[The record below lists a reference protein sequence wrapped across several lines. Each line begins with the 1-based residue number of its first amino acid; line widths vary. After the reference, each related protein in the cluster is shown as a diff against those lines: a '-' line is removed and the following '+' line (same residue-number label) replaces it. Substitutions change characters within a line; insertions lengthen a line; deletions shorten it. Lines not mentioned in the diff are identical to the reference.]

1 MDEFELIMKFQLED
15 RFSEEIDRL
24 SALVLT
30 IPPKK
35 TEKGALQELRKLITS
50 ASDLGAQTGKPWFSY
65 SWVPKPI
72 PGLIFTNGSSKNYL
86 HSQEIERKYSKSILL
101 ILK

>member
-1 MDEFELIMKFQLED
+1 MVINMVPLAEIKRQYPFMFCLKGLMDEFELIMKFQLED

-35 TEKGALQELRKLITS
+35 TEKGLSKA
-50 ASDLGAQTGKPWFSY
+50 Y
-65 SWVPKPI
+65 
-72 PGLIFTNGSSKNYL
+72 GS
-86 HSQEIERKYSKSILL
+86 
-101 ILK
+101 

>member
-1 MDEFELIMKFQLED
+1 MIKTSMAKTFEKRRRMVIEMVPLAEIKGQYPFMFCLKGLMDEFELIMKFQLED

-24 SALVLT
+24 STLVLA

-50 ASDLGAQTGKPWFSY
+50 ASDLGA
-65 SWVPKPI
+65 
-72 PGLIFTNGSSKNYL
+72 
-86 HSQEIERKYSKSILL
+86 
-101 ILK
+101 